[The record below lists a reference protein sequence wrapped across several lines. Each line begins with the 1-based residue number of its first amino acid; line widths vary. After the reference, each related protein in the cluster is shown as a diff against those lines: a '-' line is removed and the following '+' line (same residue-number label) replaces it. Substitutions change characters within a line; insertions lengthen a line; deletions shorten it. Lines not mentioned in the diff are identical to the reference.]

1 MMSKWKSFSIVIV
14 LCMSLMLITSCA
26 SERVVTVPEIHEVT
40 TIKRDTVSLRDS
52 VYVSDIVYLDARGDT
67 IIRKE
72 YHTLYRDRWRYK
84 LVVDSFQ
91 QRDTVNVIQE
101 VEKPPSKMDA
111 FKILFGDIAFFLLVS
126 LSIVI
131 GCLYKIKHSRG

>member
-26 SERVVTVPEIHEVT
+26 SEHVVTVPEIHEVT
-40 TIKRDTVSLRDS
+40 TIKRDTVSQRDS

-84 LVVDSFQ
+84 LVADSFQ

>member
-1 MMSKWKSFSIVIV
+1 MSKCKNIRMVFFF
-14 LCMSLMLITSCA
+14 CMFLLTSCA
-26 SERVVTVPEIHEVT
+26 TERVVTVPEIHEVT
-40 TIKRDTVSLRDS
+40 TIKRDTVAQHDS
-52 VYVSDIVYLDARGDT
+52 IYMSDFVYLDARGDT
-67 IIRKE
+67 FIQKE

>member
-40 TIKRDTVSLRDS
+40 TIKRDTVSQRDS

-84 LVVDSFQ
+84 LVADSFQ

>member
-40 TIKRDTVSLRDS
+40 TIKRDTVAQHDS
-52 VYVSDIVYLDARGDT
+52 IYMSDFVYLDSRGDT
-67 IIRKE
+67 FIQKE

-111 FKILFGDIAFFLLVS
+111 FKILFGDLAFFLLVS

>member
-40 TIKRDTVSLRDS
+40 TIKRDTVSQRDS

-67 IIRKE
+67 IIQKE
-72 YHTLYRDRWRYK
+72 YHTVYRDRWRYK
-84 LVVDSFQ
+84 LVADSFQ

>member
-1 MMSKWKSFSIVIV
+1 MMSKWKNIRMVFFF
-14 LCMSLMLITSCA
+14 CMFLLTSCA
-26 SERVVTVPEIHEVT
+26 TERVVTVPEIHEVT
-40 TIKRDTVSLRDS
+40 TIKRDTVAQHDS
-52 VYVSDIVYLDARGDT
+52 IYMSDFVYLDSRGDT
-67 IIRKE
+67 FIQKE

-111 FKILFGDIAFFLLVS
+111 FKILFGDLAFFLLVS

>member
-40 TIKRDTVSLRDS
+40 TIKRDTVSQRDS
-52 VYVSDIVYLDARGDT
+52 VYVSDIDYLDARGDT
-67 IIRKE
+67 IIQKE
-72 YHTLYRDRWRYK
+72 YHTVYRDRWRYK
-84 LVVDSFQ
+84 LVADSFQ

>member
-40 TIKRDTVSLRDS
+40 TIKRDTVSHRDS

-67 IIRKE
+67 IIQKE
-72 YHTLYRDRWRYK
+72 YHTVYRDRWRYK

>member
-1 MMSKWKSFSIVIV
+1 MSKCKNIRMVFFF
-14 LCMSLMLITSCA
+14 CMFLLTSCA
-26 SERVVTVPEIHEVT
+26 TERVVTVPEIHEVT
-40 TIKRDTVSLRDS
+40 TIKRDTVSQRDS

>member
-1 MMSKWKSFSIVIV
+1 MMSKCKNIRMVFFF
-14 LCMSLMLITSCA
+14 CMFLLTSCA
-26 SERVVTVPEIHEVT
+26 TERVVTVPEIHEVT
-40 TIKRDTVSLRDS
+40 TIKRDTVAQHDS
-52 VYVSDIVYLDARGDT
+52 IYMSDFVYLDARGDT
-67 IIRKE
+67 FIQKE